1 MRRFALAL
9 TLFAALPLYATDP
22 GTPPVPIRRAHG
34 TITVDG
40 DLSDPGWKDAARID
54 QFYETN
60 PGDNVEPKVKTTG
73 WLAYDDHY
81 LYAAFDMQ
89 DPDPS
94 KIRAPYNDHDN
105 ISGNSDDY
113 AGIIVDPRHD
123 GKTAV
128 LFLATPRG
136 VEYDSVS
143 DDTTGNE
150 DASPDFY
157 WDAAAKINDHGW
169 TLEIRVPFASLR
181 YPNHNPQTWGIML
194 YRNYPRAYR
203 YQMFNVKLP
212 RGSNCFICHSAD
224 LVGLEGLPPGGH
236 VIAAPYVTA
245 KSIGEAPGDGSPI
258 AQRPVRGDGGAD
270 LKWTPSPDH
279 AIDATINPD
288 FSQIESDTAVITAN
302 QRFAIFFPEKRPFFL
317 EDINLFNTPIQA
329 VYTRTITSPRW
340 GLRAT
345 GRYGENAYTFLV
357 TDDRGGGSIIL
368 PSPTS
373 SDLASQDFS
382 TLATIGRVRHDYG
395 NSFISFL
402 LTDRENSGGSFNRVI
417 GPDFQYRPSGKTAIT
432 GQLLISDTETPDR
445 PDLTSQW
452 TGRKLRSHA
461 GYLQWTYNDPKYD
474 WTWYGKD
481 IGTKFRA
488 DSGFVPQVG
497 YRSNYGEAGWT
508 VHPTG
513 FFSRIRTFAM
523 AQYDA
528 QPDGTMLY
536 RLLSFG
542 AGADGRLASFWR
554 LRYAYED
561 VRSHDVVLQRHQLL
575 YNFQASVN
583 ELFAYVSLSGW
594 VGQDVDFTNDRLGRG
609 ANAQLSTDIRPTV
622 HLDLQYNHSL
632 SWLTDRTLPEEPR
645 LRLFTAQV
653 ERLRATYTFTSRS
666 FLRAIVQNVRTNQ
679 STLIG
684 KHSGS
689 LASQLLFAYKL
700 NWQTVFFVGASD
712 LRAVTADEGD
722 FVPSN
727 REFFAKVS
735 YAFQH

>member
-1 MRRFALAL
+1 MRRIAIVLL
-9 TLFAALPLYATDP
+9 LFAARVFAADP
-22 GTPPVPIRRAHG
+22 GTPPVEIRRATG
-34 TITVDG
+34 PIRIDG
-40 DLSDPGWKDAARID
+40 DLSDPAWKESSRYDT
-54 QFYETN
+54 FYETN
-60 PGDNVEPKVKTTG
+60 PGDNVAPKVKTTA

-81 LYAAFDMQ
+81 LYAAFDLQ

-94 KIRAPYNDHDN
+94 QIRAPFNDHDH

-123 GKTAV
+123 GKTAI
-128 LFLATPRG
+128 LFLATARA
-136 VEYDSVS
+136 VQYDAVS
-143 DDTTGNE
+143 DDSTGNE
-150 DASPDFY
+150 DSSPDFF

-181 YPNHNPQTWGIML
+181 YPNRDVQTWGIML
-194 YRNYPRAYR
+194 YRNYPRAFR

-224 LVGLEGLPPGGH
+224 LVGLTGLPPGGH
-236 VIAAPYVTA
+236 LITAPYVTA
-245 KSIGEAPGDGSPI
+245 KSIGETSDVGAPLAQHPI
-258 AQRPVRGDGGAD
+258 RGDAGAD
-270 LKWTPSPDH
+270 VKWTPSPDH

-288 FSQIESDTAVITAN
+288 FSQIESDAAVISAN

-317 EDINLFNTPIQA
+317 EDVNLFSTPIQA
-329 VYTRTITSPRW
+329 VYTRTITAPRW

-345 GRYGENAYTFLV
+345 GRYGVNAYTFLV

-368 PSPTS
+368 PSSTS
-373 SDLASQDFS
+373 SDLATQDFS
-382 TLATIGRVRHDYG
+382 TLATIGRVRHDFG
-395 NSFISFL
+395 NSFVSL
-402 LTDRENSGGSFNRVI
+402 LLADRENSDGSFNRVI
-417 GPDFQYRPSGKTAIT
+417 GPDFQYRPSGRTSIT
-432 GQLLISDTETPDR
+432 GQYLVSDTETPNR
-445 PDLTSQW
+445 PDLTAAW
-452 TGRKLRSHA
+452 TGQKLRSHA
-461 GYLQWTYNDPKYD
+461 GYLSWTYNDPKFD

-497 YRSNYGEAGWT
+497 YRSDYGEAGYT
-508 VHPTG
+508 THPTG
-513 FFSRIRTFAM
+513 FFSRVRKFAM
-523 AQYDA
+523 AQYDS
-528 QPDGTMLY
+528 QPNGAMLY

-542 AGADGRLASFWR
+542 FGADGRHSSFWR
-554 LRYAYED
+554 FRYAYES

-575 YNFQASVN
+575 YNMQASIN
-583 ELFAYVSLSGW
+583 EIVAFVGLSGW

-609 ANAQLSTDIRPTV
+609 ANTSLNTDFRPTV
-622 HLDLQYNHSL
+622 HLDIQYNHSI
-632 SWLTDRTLPEEPR
+632 SWLTDRTDPGEAR

-653 ERLRATYTFTSRS
+653 ERLRATYTFNSRS
-666 FLRAIVQNVRTNQ
+666 FVRAIVQNVRTNQ
-679 STLIG
+679 STLTD
-684 KHSGS
+684 KHSGD
-689 LASQLLFAYKL
+689 LASQILFGYKL